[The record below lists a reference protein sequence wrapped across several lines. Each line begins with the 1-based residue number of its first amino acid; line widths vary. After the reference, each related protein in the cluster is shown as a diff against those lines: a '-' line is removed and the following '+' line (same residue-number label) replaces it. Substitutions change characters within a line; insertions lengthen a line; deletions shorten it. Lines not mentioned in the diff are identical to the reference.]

1 MQRGLFILIFQF
13 IILFQFSFAQEK
25 SSSIRF
31 RAMFYNVENL
41 FDSYN
46 DSLTNDDEFTP
57 MGTRHWTWAKMN
69 QKVVGIY
76 KTIVAVG
83 EWEPPVFVGL
93 CEIENGYVLYQ
104 LAHETPLLKYD
115 YKIVHRDSP
124 DPRGI
129 DVALLFRNDLFELQE
144 SRFFKVTFLDEPNR
158 KTREILYVRGTL
170 AGIDTIH
177 VFVNHWPSKFGGELE
192 SNSGRFAAANTLR
205 EKIDSIRVFYPDAR
219 ILIMGDFNDEPESTP
234 LVDGL
239 KVCLDTNST
248 CPSELVSIASILKSK
263 GQGSYKYQGVWGMID
278 QIIVSKSLL
287 DQKHKIYTSP
297 DNASVFKADF
307 LLESD
312 DSFVGDKPF
321 RTFAGY
327 KYHGGYSDHL
337 PVFIDFIA
345 K

>member
-1 MQRGLFILIFQF
+1 
-13 IILFQFSFAQEK
+13 
-25 SSSIRF
+25 
-31 RAMFYNVENL
+31 MFYNVENL